1 MITPEKIDENGR
13 TAGEPIH
20 IAQEHLHDRRS
31 MNNLPHD
38 DDTAKNRETRDV
50 VNKHTLPDHVM
61 KIGDDLKD
69 CVANKHHVMTIGDD
83 SKDCVASKHHV
94 MKLGDVANKHTLPDH
109 VMKIGDDSIDC
120 GANKHHVMKIGDC
133 VANKTNF

>member
-1 MITPEKIDENGR
+1 MITPEKIDENGW
-13 TAGEPIH
+13 TAPIH

-61 KIGDDLKD
+61 KIGDD
-69 CVANKHHVMTIGDD
+69 
-83 SKDCVASKHHV
+83 
-94 MKLGDVANKHTLPDH
+94 
-109 VMKIGDDSIDC
+109 SIDC